1 MVGRGFLKTGGML
14 APVVAAPSRD
24 RGLAD
29 EPYQAKVKYSP
40 KRYSVGVDL
49 GQAADYTAIAVL
61 EKKVVPQRT
70 AMFSPVGPEP
80 GNRLVEGE
88 LVYDLVYLKRPKLGT
103 PYDVIARRVADL
115 ICELEPQGA
124 FGELGQVTL
133 SVDGTGVG
141 RAVVD
146 LLDTE
151 FKRRGASSR
160 SVPRVDFRRVS
171 VTGSN
176 TSLKRPSRTNGYW
189 AVPKKDLVF
198 PAVAAFQ
205 QGKIRI
211 AKGITDRDALV
222 NELKNY
228 RRTTNIAT
236 GNMAF
241 EPWRESDHDDL
252 LFAVCLALFGWQQRR
267 GSTKLRVIRRC
278 PLNSHNSGTRLPSNG
293 RESIG

>member
-1 MVGRGFLKTGGML
+1 MVGVITAWEAGFQPPRM
-14 APVVAAPSRD
+14 P
-24 RGLAD
+24 
-29 EPYQAKVKYSP
+29 KYSP

-49 GQAADYTAIAVL
+49 GQAADFTAIAVL
-61 EKKVVPQRT
+61 EKVIVPPRH
-70 AMFSPVGPEP
+70 ALFSPVGQHP
-80 GNRLVEGE
+80 GNRLVEGDI
-88 LVYDLVYLKRPKLGT
+88 VYDLVYLKRPKLGT

-133 SVDGTGVG
+133 SADGTGVG

-146 LLDTE
+146 MLDTE
-151 FKRRGASSR
+151 FKRRGATSKA
-160 SVPRVDFRRVS
+160 VPRVDFRRVS
-171 VTGSN
+171 VTGSQ
-176 TSLKRPSRTNGYW
+176 TTLKRPTRTDGYW

-211 AKGITDRDALV
+211 GKVKDRDALV

-241 EPWRESDHDDL
+241 EPWRESEHDDL
-252 LFAVCLALFGWQQRR
+252 LFAVCLALWGWQTRKGR
-267 GSTKLRVIRRC
+267 TTLRVIR
-278 PLNSHNSGTRLPSNG
+278 
-293 RESIG
+293 

>member
-1 MVGRGFLKTGGML
+1 MVNESVEIVRRWQQIDNRPML
-14 APVVAAPSRD
+14 P
-24 RGLAD
+24 
-29 EPYQAKVKYSP
+29 KYIP

-49 GQAADYTAIAVL
+49 GQAADFTAIAVL
-61 EKKVVPQRT
+61 EKKIVPPET
-70 AMFSPVGPEP
+70 AMFAPVGDHP
-80 GNRLVEGE
+80 GNRLVEGD
-88 LVYDLVYLKRPKLGT
+88 VVFDLVYLKRPKLGT
-103 PYDVIARRVADL
+103 PYDTIARRVADL

-141 RAVVD
+141 RGVVD
-146 LLDTE
+146 MLDAE
-151 FKRRGASSR
+151 FKRRGATSKA
-160 SVPRVDFRRVS
+160 VPRVDFRRVS

-176 TSLKRPSRTNGYW
+176 TTLKRPDRSNGYW
-189 AVPKKDLVF
+189 SVPKRDLVF

-211 AKGITDRDALV
+211 ARGIADREALV

-228 RRTTNIAT
+228 KRTTNIAT

-252 LFAVCLALFGWQQRR
+252 LFAVCLALWGWQTRKPR
-267 GSTKLRVIRRC
+267 ATLRVIR
-278 PLNSHNSGTRLPSNG
+278 
-293 RESIG
+293 